1 MIVSLGEAVYP
12 FLPKG
17 GPLKR
22 FEAWRNATEKGF
34 ELDLRS
40 QLYNDLPRQE
50 IVERMWE
57 ELDLSELPS
66 PLIAFEGSERE
77 KIGPMSIQAP
87 FEERE

>member
-1 MIVSLGEAVYP
+1 MLVSLEEAVYP
-12 FLPKG
+12 FLPRG

-50 IVERMWE
+50 ITERMWE
-57 ELDLSELPS
+57 ELGLLS
-66 PLIAFEGSERE
+66 LIHISEPTR
-77 KIGPMSIQAP
+77 PY
-87 FEERE
+87 